1 MTALTL
7 SQDAV
12 DEEMLKRPRKW
23 DIHFIRNF
31 MFTFGL
37 VSSVFDYLITFI
49 LFNIFTESQVLYQ
62 SGWFIFSILTELVT
76 LMVIRTRKPFYKSKP
91 ASALLLSSFIVA
103 TVTLLFPYT
112 PLASLFGLA
121 LIPFTVVGILILL
134 IGFYVIALEITK
146 KFFYRRNPGY

>member
-7 SQDAV
+7 SKDAV
-12 DEEMLKRPRKW
+12 DEEMLQRPRKW

-76 LMVIRTRKPFYKSKP
+76 LMVIRTRKPFFKTKP

-112 PLASLFGLA
+112 PLASLA
-121 LIPFTVVGILILL
+121 PIPFTLVGILILL